1 MTRLSGAVV
10 AAIAVS
16 GWSAAAQPQVFRA
29 TVDVVVVDVSVRDG
43 DEPVRGL
50 TPADFELRDNRVLQ
64 TLADFS
70 VETPPLDV
78 TVLADASESL
88 DLRFDRSDAKAV
100 RSQLA
105 ADIQRVPS
113 LLQPMDHVQLLKFS
127 SGLSAA
133 SIDDA
138 VSIDPAPE
146 RQHTA
151 LFDSLLAALMQPPS
165 PDRRRLAIVI
175 TDGIDTSS
183 VVSHRTRAAVL
194 DRSNVVVHLITTAV
208 SRSGEQFGP
217 PPVVRFSAASFGS
230 VRLTTTF
237 PESNFETFAWVLRD
251 IADRTGGRHFEM
263 QPGENF
269 LPPLQRAIDE
279 FRTRYMLR
287 YVPAGVTNTGW
298 HTLTVSVKNSK
309 FEVKHRPGY
318 WR

>member
-1 MTRLSGAVV
+1 MRIAGAAGLVL
-10 AAIAVS
+10 ALAS
-16 GWSAAAQPQVFRA
+16 WPLAAQTQVFRA

-43 DEPVRGL
+43 DQPVRGL
-50 TPADFELRDNRVLQ
+50 TPADFELRDDGVVQ

-70 VETPPLDV
+70 VESPPLDV

-88 DLRFDRSDAKAV
+88 DLRFDRYDAKGV

-105 ADIQRVPS
+105 TDIQQVPS
-113 LLQPMDHVQLLKFS
+113 LLQKTDHVQLLKFG

-138 VSIDPAPE
+138 VKIDPAPE

-151 LFDSLLAALMQPPS
+151 LFDSLIAVLMQPPN
-165 PDRRRLAIVI
+165 PDRRRLAIVLS
-175 TDGIDTSS
+175 DGIDTSS
-183 VVSHRTRAAVL
+183 VVSYRTRAAVL
-194 DRSNVVVHLITTAV
+194 DRSNVVVHLITTAI

-217 PPVVRFSAASFGS
+217 GPLVQFKPTDFGS

-263 QPGENF
+263 KPDENF

-287 YVPAGVTNTGW
+287 YVPAGVTTTGW
-298 HTLTVSVKNSK
+298 HTLTVTVKDPK
-309 FEVKHRPGY
+309 FEVRHRPGY